1 MDIFTNLSF
10 RNFFLILL
18 LLIIIKQYKIV
29 ISRKYFWC
37 TMDLEVCLKL
47 SGCVCYGADFNEK
60 RLQIP
65 TADRKPASG
74 FEKLTKR
81 ILVG

>member
-1 MDIFTNLSF
+1 
-10 RNFFLILL
+10 
-18 LLIIIKQYKIV
+18 
-29 ISRKYFWC
+29 
-37 TMDLEVCLKL
+37 MDLEVCLKL